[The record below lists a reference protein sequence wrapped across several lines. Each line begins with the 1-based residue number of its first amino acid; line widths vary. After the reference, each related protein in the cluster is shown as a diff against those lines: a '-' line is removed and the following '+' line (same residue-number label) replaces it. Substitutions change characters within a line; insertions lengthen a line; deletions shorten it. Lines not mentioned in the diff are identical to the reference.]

1 MMKYLYKCDECGVE
15 REVTHG
21 MSEEPVIR
29 CQAQVP
35 GPHSAEVFCEFKMR
49 KKITAP
55 RTLFRGEWDTI
66 DISKTHE

>member
-1 MMKYLYKCDECGVE
+1 MKYLYKCDTCGEEKTV
-15 REVTHG
+15 VHG
-21 MSEEPVIR
+21 MNEQPV
-29 CQAQVP
+29 V
-35 GPHSAEVFCEFKMR
+35 VCETCLLHFGESKMR

>member
-1 MMKYLYKCDECGVE
+1 MKYLYKCDECGAE
-15 REVTHG
+15 QEVVHG
-21 MSEEPVIR
+21 MSEAP
-29 CQAQVP
+29 
-35 GPHSAEVFCEFKMR
+35 EVLCHNHCKQLMR

>member
-1 MMKYLYKCDECGVE
+1 MKYLYKCDECGYE
-15 REVTHG
+15 LEVVHG
-21 MSEEPVIR
+21 M
-29 CQAQVP
+29 
-35 GPHSAEVFCEFKMR
+35 AESPEVLCPNHCKQLMR